1 MMGRSGVD
9 SWPMAQRSPAS
20 TRRAWTLP
28 GNRRLQR
35 SFRRFLAGGDHDMI
49 VTYLFVS
56 PFVRYVVVK
65 LSFIFW
71 VMMGENGA
79 GKSTLMKMITGIY
92 QPDSGEM
99 SFGGKPLSPKSYRE
113 SLAMGIDIVHQEIQ
127 AVTDDR
133 LARNLILVHV
143 FRWCG
148 GGAEKHGRGLME
160 ERGGLGVRWCLPS

>member
-65 LSFIFW
+65 LSFIFR

-99 SFGGKPLSPKSYRE
+99 SFGGKPLSPKSYR

-127 AVTDDR
+127 AVPD
-133 LARNLILVHV
+133 ASVAENILPRHLS
-143 FRWCG
+143 
-148 GGAEKHGRGLME
+148 RG
-160 ERGGLGVRWCLPS
+160 

>member
-1 MMGRSGVD
+1 
-9 SWPMAQRSPAS
+9 
-20 TRRAWTLP
+20 
-28 GNRRLQR
+28 
-35 SFRRFLAGGDHDMI
+35 MI

-99 SFGGKPLSPKSYRE
+99 SFGGKPLSPKSYRGT
-113 SLAMGIDIVHQEIQ
+113 LAMGTDIVHQHIQ
-127 AVTDDR
+127 AVPDPHPPANLSLHR
-133 LARNLILVHV
+133 LSPDCPRDTRH
-143 FRWCG
+143 
-148 GGAEKHGRGLME
+148 
-160 ERGGLGVRWCLPS
+160 

>member
-1 MMGRSGVD
+1 
-9 SWPMAQRSPAS
+9 
-20 TRRAWTLP
+20 
-28 GNRRLQR
+28 
-35 SFRRFLAGGDHDMI
+35 MI

-127 AVTDDR
+127 AVPDASVAENIMLDKLSRVVAGGQISWKWLYEEASLFMRQGWLNPSTLDGGSS
-133 LARNLILVHV
+133 AE
-143 FRWCG
+143 CG
-148 GGAEKHGRGLME
+148 AQAAHPDCAGFGGARDGDPPGRADK
-160 ERGGLGVRWCLPS
+160 